1 MGILR
6 KTIIND
12 EQFLRHISKSV
23 DFASDKYEDAVQ
35 ELANFC
41 QNEENCMALASIQIG
56 IPLRV
61 IYLKKTDLNRLYEEY
76 NEAKVLIN
84 PVIIKSKGETEFW
97 EACVSCL
104 NYTGLVKRPYEIEVM
119 YYDISKKKHHETF
132 TGFAATVIS
141 HEIDHLNG
149 ILHMDIAEKI
159 IELNA
164 DERKSLRQIEPYKV
178 IRKTGKYIHPKNK

>member
-12 EQFLRHISKSV
+12 EQFLRQISKSV

-84 PVIIKSKGETEFW
+84 PIIIESKGETEFW

-104 NYTGLVKRPYEIEVM
+104 T
-119 YYDISKKKHHETF
+119 KHLQ
-132 TGFAATVIS
+132 V
-141 HEIDHLNG
+141 
-149 ILHMDIAEKI
+149 
-159 IELNA
+159 
-164 DERKSLRQIEPYKV
+164 LRQP
-178 IRKTGKYIHPKNK
+178 